1 VGTAPRG
8 EGPPRSLWPSRHRS
22 GGFSRSVRFGACVH
36 QIFRRT
42 YAGECRQALFSTLKS
57 AAATLRRWQIALQ
70 GAQRGAHSPAVAVGF
85 CGRRDA
91 VPKRARRSAA
101 MGPSAVWSCA
111 GSTCARAF
119 VGRAPHAAFRCFP
132 AGGKTAF
139 SQAAAAPC
147 PSARQRT
154 ELLQQNLPPRV
165 VLFFFFLIRI
175 PISVVFFPPFSFP
188 ELKKHA
194 RNSGP

>member
-1 VGTAPRG
+1 M
-8 EGPPRSLWPSRHRS
+8 
-22 GGFSRSVRFGACVH
+22 RFGACVH

-70 GAQRGAHSPAVAVGF
+70 GAQRGARSPAVAVGF

-165 VLFFFFLIRI
+165 VLFFFFFLIRI

>member
-1 VGTAPRG
+1 MGTAPRG

-91 VPKRARRSAA
+91 RGAARRWALLPCGAAPALPAPALSSAA
-101 MGPSAVWSCA
+101 HLTRRFGVFPPAVKRPSHK
-111 GSTCARAF
+111 R
-119 VGRAPHAAFRCFP
+119 R
-132 AGGKTAF
+132 
-139 SQAAAAPC
+139 
-147 PSARQRT
+147 
-154 ELLQQNLPPRV
+154 LPRV
-165 VLFFFFLIRI
+165 PLHGSVRSFCSKTFLRGLFFFF
-175 PISVVFFPPFSFP
+175 FF
-188 ELKKHA
+188 
-194 RNSGP
+194 